1 MFTTLFIVAL
11 IATTLGKLW
20 LSSRQIAHVATHRPG
35 VPPRFAER
43 VSLAA
48 HQKAADYTIA
58 RTRLGMFETLFSA
71 AMLVV
76 LTLVGGLQAIDEWLT
91 PLFAGSRV
99 IWHELAF
106 VGIVMVIFAIVELP
120 FAWYRQFHLEARFG
134 FNRMT
139 PRLFIVDMIKS
150 TALGVALGAPLLA
163 AMLTLMNAAGDWW
176 WAYAWVVWIAF
187 NLLLLWLF
195 PTVIAPLFNK
205 FEPLTDASLK
215 TRIEGLLARCGF
227 ASKGV
232 FVMDGS
238 KRSAHGN
245 AYFTGFG
252 AAKRIVFFD
261 TLISRLSGDEIEAV
275 LAHELGH
282 FAKKHVIKRLAG
294 SFIISLVA
302 LALLGWLA
310 QQAWFYVGLGTDPTI
325 AMRNVFA
332 LLLFFLVL
340 PVFTFPLWPLSSLAS
355 RRHEFEADAYA
366 ADHAKPD
373 DLIRALVKLYE
384 DNASTLTPDP
394 LHSTF
399 YDSHPPAA
407 LRIGRLESITLTRRR
422 DEALMP
428 QPAA

>member
-1 MFTTLFIVAL
+1 
-11 IATTLGKLW
+11 
-20 LSSRQIAHVATHRPG
+20 
-35 VPPRFAER
+35 
-43 VSLAA
+43 
-48 HQKAADYTIA
+48 
-58 RTRLGMFETLFSA
+58 
-71 AMLVV
+71 
-76 LTLVGGLQAIDEWLT
+76 
-91 PLFAGSRV
+91 
-99 IWHELAF
+99 
-106 VGIVMVIFAIVELP
+106 
-120 FAWYRQFHLEARFG
+120 
-134 FNRMT
+134 MT

-150 TALGVALGAPLLA
+150 AALGVVLGAPLLA

-176 WAYAWVVWIAF
+176 WVYAWVVWIAF

-282 FAKKHVIKRLAG
+282 FAKKHVIKRIAW
-294 SFIISLVA
+294 SFMISLVA

-340 PVFTFPLWPLSSLAS
+340 PVFTFPLSPLSSLAS
-355 RRHEFEADAYA
+355 RKHEFEADAYA
-366 ADHAKPD
+366 CRQADGN
-373 DLIRALVKLYE
+373 DLAAALLKLHE
-384 DNASTLTPDP
+384 DNAATLTPDP
-394 LHSTF
+394 LYVRF
-399 YDSHPPAA
+399 YYSHPPAA
-407 LRIGRLESITLTRRR
+407 ERLA
-422 DEALMP
+422 ALSRGP
-428 QPAA
+428 NPSLQPA